1 MSKDWYC
8 KSCPAWA
15 STVTSR
21 IPAHKCPGLA
31 LGLLTPL
38 VEVGVASKLEIVERG
53 DFVGSEL
60 VQTSATGRP
69 VAAVVT
75 TYDDRQDCN
84 VFAPT
89 ARTTK
94 E

>member
-1 MSKDWYC
+1 MSKNWYC

-15 STVTSR
+15 STVTSK
-21 IPAHKCPGLA
+21 IPAHLCPGLS
-31 LGLLTPL
+31 LGLMTPL
-38 VEVGVASKLEIVERG
+38 VEVGVPSKLEIVERG
-53 DFVGSEL
+53 DFVGREL
-60 VQTSATGRP
+60 VQTDANGRP

-84 VFAPT
+84 VFVPT
-89 ARTTK
+89 ARMTK